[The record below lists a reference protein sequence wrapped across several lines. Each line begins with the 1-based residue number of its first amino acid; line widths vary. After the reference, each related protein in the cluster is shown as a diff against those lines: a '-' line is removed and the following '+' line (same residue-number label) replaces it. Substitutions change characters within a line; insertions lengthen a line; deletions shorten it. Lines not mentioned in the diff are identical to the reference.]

1 MASQVSQH
9 KYQAFTLL
17 EVLICIFVMGIGIL
31 SVVWLMTNNINTI
44 DRVHTQT
51 IATTLAREGMEMVTN
66 VRDTNSILWYEW
78 NCAER
83 LSPNSDGS
91 SPLWNDGN
99 SLCKNFFRTWDND
112 IYAYTIDWWLDGD
125 STQIIMKRLD
135 SDKINLSGSRLYLK
149 DMQIRSV
156 TITGYTHDDTNWIP
170 TNFWRYIEFT
180 GMSSLPSNSPIRPND
195 ILPVRSRVLF
205 DRNGTTGEIVL
216 ESFIADKE

>member
-1 MASQVSQH
+1 MLLQVSSQP

-91 SPLWNDGN
+91 SPLWNDEN
-99 SLCKNFFRTWDND
+99 SLCKNFFRTGDNSL
-112 IYAYTIDWWLDGD
+112 YAYTIDWWLDKN
-125 STQIIMKRLD
+125 STQIIMKRLEND
-135 SDKINLSGSRLYLK
+135 EINLSGSRLYLRGI
-149 DMQIRSV
+149 QIGSV
-156 TITGYTHDDTNWIP
+156 NITGYTHNTSGIP

-180 GMSSLPSNSPIRPND
+180 GMASLPNNSPIRPND

-205 DRNGTTGEIVL
+205 DRNGTTGEIIL
-216 ESFIADKE
+216 ESFIANKE